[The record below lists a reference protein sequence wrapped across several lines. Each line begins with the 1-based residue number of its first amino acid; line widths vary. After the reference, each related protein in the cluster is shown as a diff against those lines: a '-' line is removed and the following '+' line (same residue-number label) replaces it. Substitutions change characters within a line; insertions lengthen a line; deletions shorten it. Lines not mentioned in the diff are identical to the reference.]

1 MKRIAVI
8 CVILEEPSLS
18 QQQFN
23 ETVSSSK
30 TIIRGRFGVPFEKEG
45 IGVIALTVT
54 GELDEIN
61 TLTGKL
67 GNIPHV
73 QVKTAI
79 SKKEVTL

>member
-8 CVILEEPSLS
+8 CVILEEPDLS

-23 ETVSSSK
+23 EIVSASK
-30 TIIRGRFGVPFEKEG
+30 TMVRGRLGIPFEKEG
-45 IGVIALTVT
+45 IGVIALTVI

-67 GNIPHV
+67 GNIPYV

-79 SKKEVTL
+79 SKKEVEL

>member
-8 CVILEEPSLS
+8 CAILEEPGLS
-18 QQQFN
+18 WQQFN
-23 ETVSSSK
+23 ETISASK
-30 TIIRGRFGVPFEKEG
+30 TIVRGRLGIPFKDEG
-45 IGVIALTVT
+45 IGVVALTVI

-79 SKKEVTL
+79 SKKEVAL

>member
-8 CVILEEPSLS
+8 CVILEEPDLS

-23 ETVSSSK
+23 EIVSASK
-30 TIIRGRFGVPFEKEG
+30 TMVRGRLGIPFEKEG
-45 IGVIALTVT
+45 IGVIALTVI

-61 TLTGKL
+61 MLTGKL
-67 GNIPHV
+67 GNIPYV

-79 SKKEVTL
+79 SKKEVEL